1 MHTTLDTQPAR
12 PAAPVA
18 DHARPNLYLP
28 IHKALRSFMM
38 DTLFRIGQIDAADE
52 GDKAAALS
60 QLDSLLSFCAEHV
73 EHENRFLHTAIE
85 ACEPGAA
92 ERTAGDHEEHIDS
105 IDALR
110 DEANALRRATD
121 AAEQA
126 LLALRLY
133 RHVALFVAD
142 NFQHMHIE
150 ETANAATL
158 FRHYSDAQLAEIH
171 ERLLATISP
180 SGHLL
185 TARWM
190 MPAMNPAERA
200 AAVNGMKMQMPPE
213 ALLGVLEHVRP
224 HLDAPA
230 WERLQQVA
238 RAPRSVAPAGKAQ
251 PGGSA

>member
-18 DHARPNLYLP
+18 DHARLNMYLP

-38 DTLFRIGQIDAADE
+38 DTLLRIGQMDVADE
-52 GDKAAALS
+52 SEKAMTLS
-60 QLDSLLSFCAEHV
+60 QLDTLLSFCAEHV
-73 EHENRFLHTAIE
+73 EHENQFLHSAIE
-85 ACEPGAA
+85 ACEPGAS
-92 ERTAGDHEEHIDS
+92 ERTAGDHEEHIET

-110 DEANALRRATD
+110 DEAAALRRATD

-126 LLALRLY
+126 LLSLRLY
-133 RHVALFVAD
+133 RHVALFVAE

-150 ETANAATL
+150 ETANAAAL
-158 FRHYSDAQLAEIH
+158 FRHYSDAQLADIH
-171 ERLLATISP
+171 ERLLATIP
-180 SGHLL
+180 PHRHLL

-190 MPAMNPAERA
+190 IPAMNPAERA
-200 AAVNGMKMQMPPE
+200 AMIGGMKMQMPPE